1 MTTNNEHFKP
11 SQVAE
16 LLCVSQRTLSR
27 WHALRV
33 GPSRVK
39 VGRTILYRQAAVEAW
54 LTANETQS
62 LQTFQEV
69 KA

>member
-1 MTTNNEHFKP
+1 MTTNDHLRL

-16 LLCVSQRTLSR
+16 ILNVSHRTLNR

-39 VGRTILYRQAAVEAW
+39 VGRTIFYRKKAIEQW
-54 LTANETQS
+54 LAANETQPTRS
-62 LQTFQEV
+62 FEGAAL
-69 KA
+69 

>member
-16 LLCVSQRTLSR
+16 LLSVSLRTLSR

>member
-1 MTTNNEHFKP
+1 MTKNDHLKP

-16 LLCVSQRTLSR
+16 LLSVSNRTLSR

-39 VGRTILYRQAAVEAW
+39 VGRTILYRQAAVDAW
-54 LTANETQS
+54 LADNETQP
-62 LQTFQEV
+62 TRNF
-69 KA
+69 ANH

>member
-1 MTTNNEHFKP
+1 MNDKHLKP

-16 LLCVSQRTLSR
+16 LLSVSHRTLSR

-39 VGRTILYRQAAVEAW
+39 VGRTILYRKTAVDTW
-54 LTANETQS
+54 LAANETQPTT
-62 LQTFQEV
+62 TFQGGN
-69 KA
+69 A